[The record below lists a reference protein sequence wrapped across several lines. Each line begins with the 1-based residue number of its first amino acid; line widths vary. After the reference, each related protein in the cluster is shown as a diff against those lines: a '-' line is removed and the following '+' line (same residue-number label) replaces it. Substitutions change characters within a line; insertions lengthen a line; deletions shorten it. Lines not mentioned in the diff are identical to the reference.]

1 MKVREVPHNSQ
12 MVLNKLYV
20 SGVPTRWFVVSAN
33 DKRFEFVHKSQNFF
47 LEMSPTPSEMAKFL
61 RERV

>member
-1 MKVREVPHNSQ
+1 

-20 SGVPTRWFVVSAN
+20 SSVPTRWFVISAN
-33 DKRFEFVHKSQNFF
+33 DKRFEFIHKSQNFF
-47 LEMSPTPSEMAKFL
+47 LEMSPTPSERVKFF